1 MVIWAFSYMKSLF
14 NDEKTCKIHRNIEN
28 QARCGSSVCVSN
40 KVTVF
45 QTKEQDIIPEVE
57 LSYVEINN
65 LPDEEFKV
73 MIIKMLKELVRR
85 MN

>member
-1 MVIWAFSYMKSLF
+1 MKSLF

-28 QARCGSSVCVSN
+28 QARYGGSVCVSN
-40 KVTVF
+40 KVSVF

>member
-1 MVIWAFSYMKSLF
+1 M
-14 NDEKTCKIHRNIEN
+14 
-28 QARCGSSVCVSN
+28 CVSN
-40 KVTVF
+40 KVSVF